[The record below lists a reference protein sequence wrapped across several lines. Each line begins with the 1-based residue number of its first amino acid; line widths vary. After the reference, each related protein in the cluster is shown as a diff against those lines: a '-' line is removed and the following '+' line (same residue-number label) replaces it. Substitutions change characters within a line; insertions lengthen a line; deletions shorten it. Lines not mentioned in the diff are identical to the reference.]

1 LIALAGMNM
10 DTNRAT
16 FKKLGEHFHVGFG
29 ISADRPSFH
38 NFFDWYC
45 RFGPLLDGLR
55 IANIA
60 NLVGVRR

>member
-1 LIALAGMNM
+1 M